1 MSAKIVELRPKP
13 ESIQVAEYQPAAIH
27 EGVPVGALVAALACR
42 GLTLSNVPGHGIVIH
57 LIGQDPYLPARKP

>member
-1 MSAKIVELRPKP
+1 MSARVVELRPQP
-13 ESIQVAEYQPAAIH
+13 EPIQVAEYQPAAIH

-57 LIGQDPYLPARKP
+57 LIGQDPCLPARSP